1 MARQTKLIAPR
12 IGVALGSVSVQ
23 VRDVLW
29 GLVVKDLVHEQT
41 LVRERQ
47 TDRHRQTERQR
58 QTQTDRETDRQERQT
73 ETDRQRQRRER
84 DRGRET
90 NRQRD
95 RQTDRQRDRGRETER
110 KMLTYSGV
118 AASSRLTLTAACCKK
133 YTRNT
138 IRLALAK
145 TQHSDH

>member
-1 MARQTKLIAPR
+1 MYRLEMYSGGSSLRTLYMSKPLLERDRQTDTDR
-12 IGVALGSVSVQ
+12 Q
-23 VRDVLW
+23 RD
-29 GLVVKDLVHEQT
+29 
-41 LVRERQ
+41 R
-47 TDRHRQTERQR
+47 DRHRQTERQTDKRDRQR
-58 QTQTDRETDRQERQT
+58 QTDRDREEKETEAERQTDRET
-73 ETDRQRQRRER
+73 
-84 DRGRET
+84 
-90 NRQRD
+90 D

-145 TQHSDH
+145 PSIATTEVRAYNSVRRLK

>member
-1 MARQTKLIAPR
+1 MY
-12 IGVALGSVSVQ
+12 VQ

-29 GLVVKDLVHEQT
+29 RLVVKDLVHEQT
-41 LVRERQ
+41 LVRERDRQ
-47 TDRHRQTERQR
+47 TDTDRQRDRQTRERQR
-58 QTQTDRETDRQERQT
+58 QRK
-73 ETDRQRQRRER
+73 ER

-90 NRQRD
+90 D
-95 RQTDRQRDRGRETER
+95 RETDRKTDRQRDRGRETER

-145 TQHSDH
+145 PSIATTEVRAYSSVWRLK

>member
-58 QTQTDRETDRQERQT
+58 QTQTDRQTRETDRDRQT
-73 ETDRQRQRRER
+73 ETEKRKRQRQRDKQTE
-84 DRGRET
+84 
-90 NRQRD
+90 
-95 RQTDRQRDRGRETER
+95 RQTDRQTER
-110 KMLTYSGV
+110 QRQRDGEKDANIFWS
-118 AASSRLTLTAACCKK
+118 CCKF
-133 YTRNT
+133 
-138 IRLALAK
+138 K
-145 TQHSDH
+145 THPHCCMLQEVHKEYDSAGFG

>member
-1 MARQTKLIAPR
+1 MY
-12 IGVALGSVSVQ
+12 VQ

-29 GLVVKDLVHEQT
+29 RLVVKDLVHEQT
-41 LVRERQ
+41 LVRERDRQ
-47 TDRHRQTERQR
+47 TDTDRQRDRQTRERQR
-58 QTQTDRETDRQERQT
+58 QRK
-73 ETDRQRQRRER
+73 ER

-90 NRQRD
+90 D
-95 RQTDRQRDRGRETER
+95 RETDRKTDRQRDRGRETER

-145 TQHSDH
+145 PSIATTEVRAYSSVRRLK

>member
-1 MARQTKLIAPR
+1 MY
-12 IGVALGSVSVQ
+12 VQ

-29 GLVVKDLVHEQT
+29 RLVVKDLVHEQT
-41 LVRERQ
+41 LVRDRQ
-47 TDRHRQTERQR
+47 TDRQTDTGRQTDTDRHRQIDRQTDKRDGQR
-58 QTQTDRETDRQERQT
+58 QTD
-73 ETDRQRQRRER
+73 RQRRER

-90 NRQRD
+90 NRQRQTD
-95 RQTDRQRDRGRETER
+95 RQTDRDRGRETER

-118 AASSRLTLTAACCKK
+118 AASSRLTLSAACCKK

-145 TQHSDH
+145 PSIATTEVRAYNSVRRLK